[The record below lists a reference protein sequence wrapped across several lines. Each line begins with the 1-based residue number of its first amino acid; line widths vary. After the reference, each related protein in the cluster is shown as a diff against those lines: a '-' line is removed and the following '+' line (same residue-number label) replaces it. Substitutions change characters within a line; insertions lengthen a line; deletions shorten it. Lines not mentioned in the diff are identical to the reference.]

1 MRKGRT
7 TVSLGSEPQDG
18 AARFEMTSE
27 PQIGSGKNLTAR
39 LPEVEL
45 AVILCRVIESIGA
58 VAECRLRARTHQAS
72 KRSLPNTANKLE
84 TLDPRARIRDRKG
97 RDYLLKWRAA
107 SAALPPSSLENS
119 EIGWGE
125 GRTARAAADYW
136 PASGSDCGGQSSSE
150 GCAIVTANRADPPDR
165 WRWTG

>member
-1 MRKGRT
+1 MLAWLFTEQVGSILKHFRRRGMRKGRT
-7 TVSLGSEPQDG
+7 TVPLGSEPQDG

-27 PQIGSGKNLTAR
+27 PQEIGSGKNLTAR

-97 RDYLLKWRAA
+97 RDYLLK
-107 SAALPPSSLENS
+107 
-119 EIGWGE
+119 
-125 GRTARAAADYW
+125 
-136 PASGSDCGGQSSSE
+136 
-150 GCAIVTANRADPPDR
+150 
-165 WRWTG
+165 